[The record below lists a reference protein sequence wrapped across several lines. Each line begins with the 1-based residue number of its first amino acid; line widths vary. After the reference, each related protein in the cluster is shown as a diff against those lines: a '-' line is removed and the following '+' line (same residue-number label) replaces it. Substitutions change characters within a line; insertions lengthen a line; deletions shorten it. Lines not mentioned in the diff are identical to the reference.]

1 MKVLI
6 VDDTAFMRATIRRI
20 FEQLPDYEL
29 SEAVNGLEAV
39 KKYKLLRPDLV
50 IMDISMPVMDG
61 IEAVR
66 QIKAFDLQANIIIC
80 SLQGQKNNVMEAIK
94 AGARSF
100 LVKPIKKEKLMA
112 EISKLPKRSEK
123 EPLPVVEEN
132 EEWLA
137 HLAEISDS
145 PDNLRNSETY
155 LKGLED
161 GYLEARK
168 EIATNMIRYG
178 LDMETIMSCVE
189 ITDKMLKEFKE
200 DYKL

>member
-6 VDDTAFMRATIRRI
+6 VDDTAFMRATIRRVLEKTSEYEI
-20 FEQLPDYEL
+20 FE
-29 SEAVNGLEAV
+29 AINGLDAV
-39 KKYKLLRPDLV
+39 RKYKMLSPDFV

-66 QIKAFDLQANIIIC
+66 QIKDFDREANIIIC
-80 SLQGQKNNVMEAIK
+80 SLQGQKSNVMEAIRS
-94 AGARSF
+94 GARSF
-100 LVKPIKKEKLMA
+100 LVKPVKQEKLMA

-123 EPLPVVEEN
+123 KPQPPVEET

-137 HLAEISDS
+137 HLEEISDS
-145 PDNLRNSETY
+145 PDNLKKSEAY

-168 EIATNMIRYG
+168 EIATNMIRFG
-178 LDMETIMSCVE
+178 ISLETIMSCVE
-189 ITDKMLKEFKE
+189 ITDDLLKEFKE
-200 DYKL
+200 EYNL

>member
-20 FEQLPDYEL
+20 LEKCSGYEIF
-29 SEAVNGLEAV
+29 EAVNGLEAV
-39 KKYKLLRPDLV
+39 KKYKMIQPDFV

-66 QIKAFDLQANIIIC
+66 QIKAFDKETNIIIC

-94 AGARSF
+94 SGARSF
-100 LVKPIKKEKLMA
+100 LVKPVKEDKLMA
-112 EISKLPKRSEK
+112 EISKLPKRSEHK
-123 EPLPVVEEN
+123 PVPVVEET

-137 HLAEISDS
+137 HLEEISDS
-145 PDNLRNSETY
+145 PDNLKKSEAY

-168 EIATNMIRYG
+168 EIATNMIRFG
-178 LDMETIMSCVE
+178 ISLETIMSCVE
-189 ITDKMLKEFKE
+189 ITNDLLNEFKE
-200 DYKL
+200 EYKL